1 MRYKPSIAFDRMSG
15 SAKGVTASS
24 NKGAI
29 FIRTRGTGSK
39 KRTAD
44 QATIK
49 SIFRLLT
56 QSWKNLTQPQIV
68 QWNNAAKSQSGR
80 RVLGQRA
87 QLTGS
92 NLYLRLNFWVV
103 RCGGQPL
110 TTPPELSGVE
120 QPAAAMAA
128 ISSSSFILRLN
139 QPPQQ
144 PGLKLVLMATAPQTV
159 GTITGVGR
167 GSTFCDPLNP
177 VAQAINL
184 MQAYTSKFGTLNES
198 KPKVFLRYFYVNPST
213 GEKSGEQLIT
223 PIFVPGTPVQYRLD
237 MSNPD
242 PTMGTV
248 SHMGSNE
255 YNEGSVIGI
264 FATPTQNYTFL
275 RWSDGNT
282 LNPRNLIMDRDY
294 QLQPVFVYDQHY
306 RLTANVSP
314 TYRGQVS
321 GRGMYRP
328 GETAHLVAE
337 PSSGWEFDHWQ
348 DQPDNHN
355 PERDVVMNSD
365 VSLTAVFVAIR
376 NSYDLYWNVNVYGF
390 GDIQSEGDV
399 DCGSFDR
406 GDEVVLTAVPHDQN
420 YEFVRWSDG
429 NTQNPRTLVAN
440 RDYDIIAEFRHKTET
455 KRISVDTYY
464 GETTGS
470 GTYHL
475 GELVEISV
483 TPNEGFH
490 LVHWDDDDNETAL
503 VRRFYLDRYT
513 PRYFEAIL
521 ESDATYYVH
530 VECDPPEGGTVTG
543 NTDAVHYEQM
553 VEIDVTPAPG
563 WRITGWSDDRHFD
576 GSHRDIDVYEDTDL
590 TVFLEEIEPDSD

>member
-15 SAKGVTASS
+15 SAKGVTASQ

-49 SIFRLLT
+49 SIFRMLQQNWKHLT
-56 QSWKNLTQPQIV
+56 QAEIV
-68 QWNNAAKSQSGR
+68 AWNNAAKSQSGR
-80 RVLGQRA
+80 RVLGQKA
-87 QLTGS
+87 QLTGA

-103 RCGGQPL
+103 RCGGQPIGLPPVL
-110 TTPPELSGVE
+110 TGIE
-120 QPAAAMAA
+120 QPAVAEAA
-128 ISSSSFILRLN
+128 ISNGSFMFRLNSVPEQAAGLRL
-139 QPPQQ
+139 
-144 PGLKLVLMATAPQTV
+144 VIMATGAQTV
-159 GTITGVGR
+159 GTVTGVGR
-167 GSTFCDPLNP
+167 GSTFCEPLVP
-177 VAQAINL
+177 TAGAVNL
-184 MQAYTSKFGTLNES
+184 LQAYAGKFGMPNAG
-198 KPKVFLRYFYVNPST
+198 KPKVFLRYFYVNPLT
-213 GEKSGEQLIT
+213 GEKSGEQLINAFYSAT
-223 PIFVPGTPVQYRLD
+223 DPIKYRLD

-248 SHMGSNE
+248 SRLGINE
-255 YNEGSVIGI
+255 YNEGSTIGI
-264 FATPTQNYTFL
+264 HATPTQNYTFL
-275 RWSDGNT
+275 RWSDGST

-294 QLQPVFVYDQHY
+294 VLQPVFVYDQHY

-337 PSSGWEFDHWQ
+337 PSNGWEFDHWE

-376 NSYDLYWNVNVYGF
+376 NSYELYWNVNVYGF
-390 GDIQSEGDV
+390 GDIESEE
-399 DCGSFDR
+399 DCGTFDR

-429 NTQNPRTLVAN
+429 NTANPRTLVAN

-455 KRISVDTYY
+455 RQIVVDTYY

-475 GELVEISV
+475 GDLVEISA
-483 TPNEGFH
+483 TPAEGFH
-490 LVHWDDDDNETAL
+490 FVKWDDDEDEHSLT
-503 VRRFYLDRYT
+503 RRFYLDRYST
-513 PRYFEAIL
+513 RFYEAIM
-521 ESDATYYVH
+521 ESDATYHIRAVC
-530 VECDPPEGGTVTG
+530 EPEEAGTVTG
-543 NTDAVHYEQM
+543 CVEAAHYEDS
-553 VEIDVTPAPG
+553 VELDVTPAPG
-563 WRITGWSDDRHFD
+563 WRIVEWSDDRHFD
-576 GSHRDIDVYEDTDL
+576 GDHRNIDVYEDLDL
-590 TVFLEEIEPDSD
+590 VVYLEEIEPEGE